1 MSQEK
6 KPEDIGFLQS
16 QFPAQCVAGEGA
28 VQFVSAGQ
36 TLGAA
41 LANNAADPNI
51 HGCTTLRRFLLLC
64 STIPGGKCC
73 PPSPKVHP
81 HLCA

>member
-51 HGCTTLRRFLLLC
+51 HGCTTL
-64 STIPGGKCC
+64 
-73 PPSPKVHP
+73 
-81 HLCA
+81 